1 MSAEASDTDEER
13 PPYHPHLGETRPYWR
28 DIILG
33 VNDGLVSMFL
43 LVAGVVGGGLT
54 VAQVLLTAV
63 AGALAGAISMATGE
77 WLATKSQE
85 EVFDREVALER
96 EHIKWYREEETAQL
110 HGMFGDLGLEGEV
123 LEAAVRQVAKSDDAL
138 IESMKR
144 LEFGVVDDDRRS
156 PWKAAVYSGLL
167 FLAGS
172 APSVIPF
179 FLVDT
184 ATTGLWWAAALSGSA
199 LFGVGVAKTVATG
212 TSPWRAG
219 FENLSVSLLGGALSF
234 GVGRLFG
241 VNAG

>member
-1 MSAEASDTDEER
+1 MSAEPTETER
-13 PPYHPHLGETRPYWR
+13 PPYEPHLGETRPYWR

-43 LVAGVVGGGLT
+43 LVAGVVGGGLS
-54 VAQVLLTAV
+54 VEQVLLTGV

-85 EVFDREVALER
+85 EVLDREVALER
-96 EHIKWYREEETAQL
+96 EHIKWYRKEETEQL
-110 HGMFGDLGLEGEV
+110 HDMLGSLGLHDEV
-123 LEAAVRQVAKSDDAL
+123 LDAAVAQIGASDDAL

-156 PWKAAVYSGLL
+156 PWKAAVYSGFL
-167 FLAGS
+167 FIAGS
-172 APSVIPF
+172 LPSVLPF
-179 FLVDT
+179 FFVAS

-212 TSPWRAG
+212 TNPWRAG
-219 FENLSVSLLGGALSF
+219 IENLSVSLLGGVLSF
-234 GVGRLFG
+234 GVGRLFD
-241 VNAG
+241 VNIG